1 MERSDR
7 SCIYKE
13 IICDQSESSIFKH
26 VYFKRHLLL
35 FIVHAKTQNVIAFLY
50 IIRKFIIKNR
60 YIVMQKSRHKT
71 RTIFAQKQA

>member
-35 FIVHAKTQNVIAFLY
+35 FIVHAKTQNVTAFLY
-50 IIRKFIIKNR
+50 IIRKFIIKHKL
-60 YIVMQKSRHKT
+60 IALQKFGYKIQ
-71 RTIFAQKQA
+71 TIFA

>member
-50 IIRKFIIKNR
+50 IIRKFIIKKMIYR
-60 YIVMQKSRHKT
+60 DAKI
-71 RTIFAQKQA
+71 RT